1 MRAVDTNLLARYY
14 LADDPSQARIAKGVL
29 ESGDVFVPKT
39 VVLELAWVL
48 QSVAEQPAP
57 KMLDCLRHL
66 AALPGVIV
74 EDADEVQAALELCAQ
89 GLEFADA
96 LHLCASS
103 ACAEMLTFDDRFVRR
118 ASRARPRIPVT
129 RPVNI
134 PPAPPAAH
142 DKRTRYRAS
151 TRRVVR

>member
-1 MRAVDTNLLARYY
+1 M
-14 LADDPSQARIAKGVL
+14 AKQVL
-29 ESGDVFVPKT
+29 ESGEIFIPKT
-39 VVLELAWVL
+39 VMLELAWVL
-48 QSVAEQPAP
+48 KAVAEQPAP

-96 LHLCASS
+96 LHFCASS

-118 ASRARPRIPVT
+118 ASKAKPKIPVT
-129 RPVNI
+129 RPVSI
-134 PPAPPAAH
+134 TPTPPAAH
-142 DKRTRYRAS
+142 EKRGRYRKQ
-151 TRRVVR
+151 RR